1 MVRCPALCVGVLLL
15 SAGHLRY
22 TKRCHPPGLPEKTGN
37 SLRFVLKAAA
47 VLAAVVLLSVT
58 LTNMLSPESKP
69 QNHPV
74 RETAAVG
81 SLGFADS

>member
-1 MVRCPALCVGVLLL
+1 
-15 SAGHLRY
+15 
-22 TKRCHPPGLPEKTGN
+22 
-37 SLRFVLKAAA
+37 LRFVLKAAA